1 MRTVALTIAAL
12 LAFAANS
19 LLCRWALGQ
28 HHIDA
33 ASFSTVR
40 VVAGAITLSVIL
52 LARNRGAPPRLTVD
66 WRSVAALCAYM
77 LGFSFAYLS
86 LTAGTG
92 ALILFA
98 CVQLTMFIVSLRAGE
113 HFSLFS
119 WGGLAIAFA
128 GLIYLVSPGLSAPDP
143 LGAVLMA
150 VAGVAWGFYSLL
162 GRGAKDPLQTTAT
175 NFVFSIPIVVLASLL
190 VFAQLH
196 LSQTGILLAI
206 GSGAIASGCG
216 YVIWYAAL
224 RGLSGTRAAV
234 VQLAVPVIAA
244 VAGVAILGEHVTAR
258 LLIASTATLG
268 GVALVLTQRATQRA
282 D

>member
-1 MRTVALTIAAL
+1 MLTCAAL
-12 LAFAANS
+12 VAFAANS

-40 VVAGAITLSVIL
+40 VIAGAVTLGVIL
-52 LARNRGAPPRLTVD
+52 MSRNRGALPRLAPD
-66 WRSVAALCAYM
+66 WRSVAALCVYM

-92 ALILFA
+92 ALILFG
-98 CVQLTMFIVSLRAGE
+98 CVQLTMFIVSLRGGE
-113 HFSLFS
+113 SFAPLS
-119 WGGLAIAFA
+119 WGGLALAFA

-143 LGAVLMA
+143 LGAVLMGA
-150 VAGVAWGFYSLL
+150 AGVAWGFYSLL
-162 GRGAKDPLQTTAT
+162 GRGAKDPLIATAT
-175 NFVFSIPIVVLASLL
+175 NFAFSVPVVVGMSIVALA
-190 VFAQLH
+190 QIH
-196 LSQTGILLAI
+196 LSQTGLVLAV

-234 VQLAVPVIAA
+234 VQLAVPVVAA
-244 VAGVAILGEHVTAR
+244 IAGVVFLGEHVTTR
-258 LLIASTATLG
+258 LVIASAATLG
-268 GVALVLTQRATQRA
+268 GVAIVLAQRAARPAT
-282 D
+282 